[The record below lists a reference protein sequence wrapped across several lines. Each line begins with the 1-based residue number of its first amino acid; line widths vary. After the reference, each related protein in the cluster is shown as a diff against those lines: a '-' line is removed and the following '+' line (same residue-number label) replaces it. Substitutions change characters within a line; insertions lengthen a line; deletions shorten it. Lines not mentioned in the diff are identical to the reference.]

1 MSWLGLGKKLPRP
14 SELVKQTRDTLTVIE
29 KNATNPK
36 VIEKAAEEL
45 SKSLG
50 AMKITLFGDP
60 EHEPN
65 QDAIV
70 QLANDIYAN
79 DLIPA
84 LLTNITRL
92 EFEAKKDLASIFN
105 HLLRRQVGSRS
116 PTVEYIC
123 RNAAILE
130 MLLVGYENTDI
141 ALNCGAMLR
150 ECTRHESLTK
160 LMLYSANFWKFFK
173 FVEVSN
179 FDVASDAFQ
188 TLKEL
193 LTKHKP
199 LVAEFLEKNYD
210 QFFEF
215 YTGLLTSPN
224 YVTRRQSLKL
234 LGELLLDR
242 ANFNI
247 MTKYISDSG
256 NLKLM
261 MTLLRDK
268 SRSIQFEAFH
278 VFKVFV
284 ANPNKPTPILKILVK
299 NKEKLISFLNG
310 FHNDKED
317 DQFNDEKAFLLKQ
330 IQQLPQP
337 E

>member
-1 MSWLGLGKKLPRP
+1 MSWLGLGKKLPKP
-14 SELVKQTRDTLTVIE
+14 SELVKHTRDTLTVME
-29 KNATNPK
+29 KNASNPK
-36 VIEKAAEEL
+36 VVEKAAEDL
-45 SKSLG
+45 SKTLA
-50 AMKITLFGDP
+50 AMKITLLGDV

-70 QLANDIYAN
+70 QLANDIYSN

-84 LLTNITRL
+84 LLANIIRL
-92 EFEAKKDLASIFN
+92 EFESKKDLASIFN

-123 RNAAILE
+123 RNAGVLE
-130 MLLVGYENTDI
+130 MLLLGYENTDI
-141 ALNCGAMLR
+141 GLNCGAMLR

-160 LMLYSANFWKFFK
+160 LILYSPNFWRFFK

-193 LTKHKP
+193 LTKHKA

-210 QFFEF
+210 QFFEY
-215 YTGLLTSPN
+215 YTGLLNSPN

-247 MTKYISDSG
+247 MTKYISDQP

-284 ANPNKPTPILKILVK
+284 ANPNKPTPILNILVK
-299 NKEKLISFLNG
+299 NKEKLVNFLNG

-330 IQQLPQP
+330 IQQLPSP